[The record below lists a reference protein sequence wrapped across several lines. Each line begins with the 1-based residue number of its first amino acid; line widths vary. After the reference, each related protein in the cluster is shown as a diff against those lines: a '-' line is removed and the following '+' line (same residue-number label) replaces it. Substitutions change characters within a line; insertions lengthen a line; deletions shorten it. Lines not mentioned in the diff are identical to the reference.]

1 MNAAE
6 TIELKCPT
14 CGAAQ
19 TLSDECRRCKCDL
32 SLVAA
37 VLRQQQEARQETVRC
52 LRAGRRKQALRA
64 AQHLWA
70 IAPDADSARY
80 LAVCHLLEGR
90 YAAAL
95 AVYDTVRSSHY

>member
-37 VLRQQQEARQETVRC
+37 VLRQQRDARRDTVRC
-52 LRAGRRKQALRA
+52 LRAGRHKQALQA
-64 AQHLWA
+64 ARRLWA
-70 IAPDADSARY
+70 IAPDAEAARY
-80 LAVCHLLEGR
+80 LAVCHLLLGR
-90 YAAAL
+90 YAAAI
-95 AVYDTVRSSHY
+95 AVYDAAEQR